1 MGDLIIRRGEPAD
14 VEPAVAV
21 WLAANSARRKG
32 LTPGAEQAVRAR
44 GHVSNP
50 EAFMLVAEEAG
61 DVVGMALGTQGL
73 ADDGAGPPV
82 EGLCHVSMVFV
93 APDRWGEGLGGRLVD
108 ALLEEVRR
116 RGATR
121 GRSCGPKWATRGPG
135 DSTRG
140 VASGPAKG
148 KRTSS
153 GKESFITRVSLWRRC
168 DPGRAG
174 PRIATLRPTLTTP
187 SPSAAAHDS
196 DPRSRRRS
204 RRRDARPSSSRS
216 PRRSGRLRSPRTSPL
231 AKRPCS

>member
-1 MGDLIIRRGEPAD
+1 MGEAVIRRGGATD

-21 WLAANSARRKG
+21 WAVANAARREG
-32 LTPGAEQAVRAR
+32 VPPRPEQAERVR
-44 GHVSNP
+44 GHVDDP
-50 EAFMLVAEEAG
+50 EVVLFVADDAG
-61 DVVGMALGTQGL
+61 EVVGMALGEQAL
-73 ADDGAGPPV
+73 SDDGSGPPV
-82 EGLCHVSMVFV
+82 DGLCHVSMVFV

-116 RGATR
+116 RGYERAQLWTQMGNARARRLYEGR
-121 GRSCGPKWATRGPG
+121 GFRPSEREKDG
-135 DSTRG
+135 
-140 VASGPAKG
+140 
-148 KRTSS
+148 S

-187 SPSAAAHDS
+187 SPSTAAHDS

-216 PRRSGRLRSPRTSPL
+216 PRRSGRLRSPRISPL